1 MKQRCQ
7 KNHAECFLEKMM
19 SDEVFR
25 DAVIKIEDVEKKI
38 KFLNRHGYTFTA
50 DELENAFSMLENTLY
65 RALSNDNM
73 SKHK

>member
-38 KFLNRHGYTFTA
+38 DFLNGAGFFFTS
-50 DELENAFSMLENTLY
+50 DELEDASESMPLY
-65 RALSNDNM
+65 AII
-73 SKHK
+73 